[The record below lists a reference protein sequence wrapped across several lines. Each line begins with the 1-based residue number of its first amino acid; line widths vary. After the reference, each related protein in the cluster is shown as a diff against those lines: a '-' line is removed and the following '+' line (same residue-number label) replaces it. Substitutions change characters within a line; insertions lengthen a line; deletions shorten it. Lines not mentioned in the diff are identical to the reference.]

1 LEDSKFLIFKLF
13 LFRLNSAAAPA
24 LCTGR
29 RKRASSLV
37 EDNPLEIDL
46 ELPIRVSKAS
56 R

>member
-1 LEDSKFLIFKLF
+1 VIT
-13 LFRLNSAAAPA
+13 NAVPA
-24 LCTGR
+24 VCPGR

-37 EDNPLEIDL
+37 EAGPLEIDL